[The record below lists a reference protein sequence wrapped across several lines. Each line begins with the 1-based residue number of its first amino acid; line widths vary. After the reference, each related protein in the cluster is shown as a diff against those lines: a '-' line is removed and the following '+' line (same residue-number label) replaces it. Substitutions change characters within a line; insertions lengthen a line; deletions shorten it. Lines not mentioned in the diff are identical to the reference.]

1 MLEAARA
8 AAEEALIEQRI
19 IMADPQAYQEFLA
32 RLDQAPALMP
42 HCVKLC
48 RPCAV
53 GTGRMISAPE
63 PLHAG
68 HILTPF
74 CCGIDSMDHWL
85 KQRAMKNQVTGAS
98 RTFVCC
104 DDAKVMAYYSLA
116 SSAVTTNTA
125 PGRFRRNMPA
135 PSVVVLGRLA
145 VDKSLHG
152 KGVGRATVR
161 DAGLRVIQ
169 VAETIGI
176 RGMLVHALS
185 DEARDFTCGWGLS
198 RRRWIR

>member
-1 MLEAARA
+1 
-8 AAEEALIEQRI
+8 
-19 IMADPQAYQEFLA
+19 
-32 RLDQAPALMP
+32 
-42 HCVKLC
+42 
-48 RPCAV
+48 
-53 GTGRMISAPE
+53 MILAPE

-74 CCGIDSMDHWL
+74 CCGIDSMEHWL

-125 PGRFRRNMPA
+125 PGRFRRNMPD
-135 PSVVVLGRLA
+135 PIPVVVLGRLA
-145 VDKSLHG
+145 VDRSLHG
-152 KGVGRATVR
+152 KGVGRALVR

-185 DEARDFTCGWGLS
+185 DEARDFYLRVGFEPSPMDPMMLMVTLAEALTLDWTLPSISVGDVALVANALLGSARSS
-198 RRRWIR
+198 RTVYANVTLGPPV

>member
-1 MLEAARA
+1 
-8 AAEEALIEQRI
+8 
-19 IMADPQAYQEFLA
+19 
-32 RLDQAPALMP
+32 
-42 HCVKLC
+42 
-48 RPCAV
+48 
-53 GTGRMISAPE
+53 MISAPE

-74 CCGIDSMDHWL
+74 CCSVDSMDNWL

-104 DDAKVMAYYSLA
+104 DSDSNVLAYYSLT
-116 SSAVTTNTA
+116 SSGVTTNAA
-125 PGRFRRNMPA
+125 PGRFRRNMPD
-135 PSVVVLGRLA
+135 PIPVVVLRRLA
-145 VDKSLHG
+145 VDQSLRG
-152 KGVGRATVR
+152 QGVGRALIR

-185 DEARDFTCGWGLS
+185 DEARYFYLKEGFEPSPMDPMMLMVTSGDLMGS
-198 RRRWIR
+198 VI